1 MIYETAHDA
10 EARAHFPSVFPFLP
24 SRLIRRG
31 PAVNVIRIK
40 INGTEG
46 NYVKSWRCSLQ
57 KKIYKPNQ
65 VSKNVYL
72 FFLLEINKDEH
83 VEANEGFQN
92 LIKGTCS

>member
-1 MIYETAHDA
+1 M
-10 EARAHFPSVFPFLP
+10 
-24 SRLIRRG
+24 
-31 PAVNVIRIK
+31 
-40 INGTEG
+40 
-46 NYVKSWRCSLQ
+46 Q

-72 FFLLEINKDEH
+72 FFFFLLEINKDEH